1 MNVVIQPGTARGSV
15 AAPPSKSMAH
25 RLLICAAL
33 AEGESLVR
41 GVDPSQDILATAD
54 CLTALGASLT
64 WEGDAIRVR
73 GCDPRKA
80 ASAVLRCRE
89 SGSTLRFMIPLCL
102 LSGQAMRLEGSETLL
117 SRPLSV
123 YEDLCRDQ
131 GLLLE
136 YAEGGLRVQGCLTAG
151 EYTVSGSISS
161 QFISGLLFAL
171 PLLPGNSRIRL
182 LPPVESRSYLDLTLQ
197 ALRDAGVPVSWSDE
211 YTLEIPGNSRFHAG
225 ETVVEGDYSNAAF
238 FEAFNCAGGSVAV
251 TGLRPDSLQGDR
263 VYRDFF
269 PLLAKG
275 PAELDLTDCP
285 DLAPVLFVTAAL
297 CHGAVFTGTRRLRFK
312 EVRRHPE
319 RGGESD
325 RRSRRRSPCSVRI
338 ARQPQRSP
346 DRHGL
351 VPAVRPHRRRDPRCR
366 SSAQKLPGLLGPSPF
381 FRNQCIRSERLI
393 LNGKEFILWLFFK
406 RSRKPANSSE
416 KTSLPCPT
424 ACPWTRSRKA
434 ARSAACRS
442 PNAILMPRAA

>member
-136 YAEGGLRVQGCLTAG
+136 HAEGGLRVQGCLTAG

-312 EVRRHPE
+312 ENWIAVPAGVPHAPSEPLDSHNDHRIAMALSLLCART
-319 RGGESD
+319 GGEI
-325 RRSRRRSPCSVRI
+325 RG
-338 ARQPQRSP
+338 AE
-346 DRHGL
+346 
-351 VPAVRPHRRRDPRCR
+351 AVRKSFPDYWDRLR
-366 SSAQKLPGLLGPSPF
+366 SLGINVSV
-381 FRNQCIRSERLI
+381 Q
-393 LNGKEFILWLFFK
+393 
-406 RSRKPANSSE
+406 
-416 KTSLPCPT
+416 
-424 ACPWTRSRKA
+424 
-434 ARSAACRS
+434 
-442 PNAILMPRAA
+442 NA

>member
-136 YAEGGLRVQGCLTAG
+136 HAEGGLRVQGCLTAG

-238 FEAFNCAGGSVAV
+238 FEAFNCAGGSVTV

-312 EVRRHPE
+312 ESDRGNVMAEEMAKFGVILNVEENRITVPAGVPHAPSEPLDSHNDHRIAMALSLLCA
-319 RGGESD
+319 RTGGEI
-325 RRSRRRSPCSVRI
+325 RG
-338 ARQPQRSP
+338 AE
-346 DRHGL
+346 
-351 VPAVRPHRRRDPRCR
+351 AVRKSFPDYWDRLR
-366 SSAQKLPGLLGPSPF
+366 SLGINVSV
-381 FRNQCIRSERLI
+381 Q
-393 LNGKEFILWLFFK
+393 
-406 RSRKPANSSE
+406 
-416 KTSLPCPT
+416 
-424 ACPWTRSRKA
+424 
-434 ARSAACRS
+434 
-442 PNAILMPRAA
+442 NA